1 MYPFGMSLT
10 PDEVLHIARLAR
22 IALTPADVDRFAA
35 QLSGILEHF
44 AALSA
49 VDTEGLEPTAHPL
62 PLSNVMRADVVT
74 ASLTQ
79 SETISNAPEA
89 EDGFFR
95 VRAVLE

>member
-1 MYPFGMSLT
+1 MSLS
-10 PDEVLHIARLAR
+10 PEEVLHIARLAR
-22 IALTPADVDRFAA
+22 IALTPADVDRLTA
-35 QLSGILEHF
+35 QLSAILDHF
-44 AALSA
+44 AALAA

-62 PLSNVMRADVVT
+62 PLTNVMRADVVT

-79 SETISNAPEA
+79 GEAMANAPEA

>member
-1 MYPFGMSLT
+1 MSLT

-44 AALSA
+44 AALAA

-62 PLSNVMRADVVT
+62 PLSNVMRADVT

>member
-1 MYPFGMSLT
+1 
-10 PDEVLHIARLAR
+10 
-22 IALTPADVDRFAA
+22 
-35 QLSGILEHF
+35 
-44 AALSA
+44 
-49 VDTEGLEPTAHPL
+49 
-62 PLSNVMRADVVT
+62 MRADVVT